1 MRKMTSR
8 EIREMWLKYFSEN
21 GHKIVPSASLIPHDD
36 DTLLW
41 INAGVAPLKSYC
53 QRAQA
58 RWCENQDGP
67 AFF

>member
-21 GHKIVPSASLIPHDD
+21 GHKIVESSSLIPHDD

-41 INAGVAPLKSYC
+41 INAGVAPLKRYF
-53 QRAQA
+53 
-58 RWCENQDGP
+58 DGSE
-67 AFF
+67 